1 MLGYLVEKEFK
12 QIFRDKLLPKIIL
25 LFPFMTLILLP
36 YAANFEVKDMRLVI
50 VDEDNSTYSKELVG
64 KLIANNSINLVASE
78 HTYNAALGLIQNDKA
93 DMVINIPKDFEKNFV
108 VDKKSKI
115 LIAVNSV
122 NGTKGTM
129 GGMYA
134 LSIIKQYQDEKTTE
148 ITGIN
153 DPPGVEIK
161 TIYQFNRELDYKF
174 FMVPALMVMVLTIV
188 SGFLPAFNI
197 VGEKEKGNMEQINV
211 SPVTKPVFILS
222 KLIPYW
228 VIGMVIITIGFIV
241 ARLFYN
247 IVPQGSLL
255 TIYLFSFVFT
265 LAVSGMGLIL
275 SNYANTYQQV
285 VFMMFFFIMILILM
299 SGLYTPFNSMPPWAQ
314 KIGAFSPLT
323 YFIEV
328 MRNVYL
334 KGSQLTDLL
343 PQLYKLLGF
352 VVVINSWAILSYRKK
367 S

>member
-211 SPVTKPVFILS
+211 SPVTKPIFILS

>member
-93 DMVINIPKDFEKNFV
+93 DMVINIPKNFEKDFV

>member
-12 QIFRDKLLPKIIL
+12 QIFRDKLLPKVIL
-25 LFPFMTLILLP
+25 LFPFLTLILLP
-36 YAANFEVKDMRLVI
+36 YAANFEVKNMRLAI
-50 VDEDNSTYSKELVG
+50 VDEDNSSYSIELVG
-64 KLIANNSINLVASE
+64 KLIANNSINLIAQE
-78 HTYNAALGLIQNDKA
+78 HTYNAALDLIQSDKA
-93 DMVINIPKDFEKNFV
+93 DMVINIPKNFEKDFV
-108 VDKKSKI
+108 MNKKSNI

-148 ITGIN
+148 ITGVN

-211 SPVTKPVFILS
+211 SPVTKTVFILS

-228 VIGMVIITIGFIV
+228 VIGMVIMTISFFV
-241 ARLFYN
+241 ARFFYG
-247 IVPQGSLL
+247 IVPQGSIL

-275 SNYANTYQQV
+275 SNYASTYQQV

-323 YFIEV
+323 YFIDV

-334 KGSQLTDLL
+334 KGSKLTDLL
-343 PQLYKLLGF
+343 PQLYKLLAF
-352 VVVINSWAILSYRKK
+352 VLVINSWAVLSYRKK
-367 S
+367 N

>member
-25 LFPFMTLILLP
+25 LFPFLTLILLP

-50 VDEDNSTYSKELVG
+50 VDQDNSSYSKELVG

-78 HTYNAALGLIQNDKA
+78 HTYNAALGLIQNNKA
-93 DMVINIPKDFEKNFV
+93 DMVINIPKNFEKDFV
-108 VDKKSKI
+108 VDKKSDI

-134 LSIIKQYQDEKTTE
+134 LSIIRQYQDEKTTE
-148 ITGIN
+148 IIGIN
-153 DPPGVEIK
+153 DKPGVEIK

-211 SPVTKPVFILS
+211 SPVTKPIFILS

-228 VIGMVIITIGFIV
+228 VIGMVIMTIGFIV
-241 ARLFYN
+241 ARLFYG
-247 IVPQGSLL
+247 IVPQGSIL

-275 SNYANTYQQV
+275 SNYASTYQQV

-314 KIGAFSPLT
+314 KIGNFSPLT
-323 YFIEV
+323 YFIDV

-334 KGSQLTDLL
+334 KGSKLTDLM

>member
-93 DMVINIPKDFEKNFV
+93 DMVINIPKDFEKDFV

-211 SPVTKPVFILS
+211 SPVTKPIFILS

>member
-93 DMVINIPKDFEKNFV
+93 DMVINIPKNFEKDFV

-211 SPVTKPVFILS
+211 SPVTKPIFILS

>member
-12 QIFRDKLLPKIIL
+12 QIFRDKLLPKVIL

-36 YAANFEVKDMRLVI
+36 YAANFEVKNMRLAI
-50 VDEDNSTYSKELVG
+50 VDQDNSSYSKELVG
-64 KLIANNSINLVASE
+64 KLIANNSINLVANE
-78 HTYNAALGLIQNDKA
+78 QTYNAALGLIQNDKV
-93 DMVINIPKDFEKNFV
+93 DMVINIPKNFEKDFV
-108 VDKKSKI
+108 VDKKSDI

-134 LSIIKQYQDEKTTE
+134 LSIIRQYQDEKTTE
-148 ITGIN
+148 ITGVN

-211 SPVTKPVFILS
+211 SPVTKPIFILS

-228 VIGMVIITIGFIV
+228 VIGMVIMTIGFIV
-241 ARLFYN
+241 ARLFYG
-247 IVPQGSLL
+247 IVPQGSIL

-323 YFIEV
+323 YFIDV

-334 KGSQLTDLL
+334 KGSKLTDLL
-343 PQLYKLLGF
+343 PQLYKLLAF
-352 VVVINSWAILSYRKK
+352 VLVINSWAVLSYRKK
-367 S
+367 N